1 MIKLELRRTP
11 KTASAELL
19 ATAPEV
25 RRAPARK
32 RRSALGNIVVI
43 AVSTGLIATVAIPA
57 YASTRY
63 VDASASAKAQQSFVT
78 ENAQKLAVLP
88 TVALTAVTR
97 DSYTTTSPPP
107 VVTAASLRR
116 SAAVADGSASD
127 AIGSAAAS
135 GVGKSSA
142 SRRPTA
148 VNPGMPAFSI
158 AGIFAEAQTYI
169 GTPYVY
175 GGSSP
180 SGFDCSGLV
189 LYLYSHVGIHL
200 EHNARIQGQSGTII
214 SEADAVPGDLV
225 IFYGGAHDGLYA
237 GNHQV
242 LDAPKPGG
250 RVGIR
255 PIWTSDVFYVRLGL

>member
-19 ATAPEV
+19 ATSPQG
-25 RRAPARK
+25 RRAPTRK
-32 RRSALGNIVVI
+32 RRSGFGNIVVI

-57 YASTRY
+57 YASTRM
-63 VDASASAKAQQSFVT
+63 VDASASARAQQEFTT

-88 TVALTAVTR
+88 TVALSAVTR

-107 VVTAASLRR
+107 VVKAASVRIKN
-116 SAAVADGSASD
+116 SAAD

-135 GVGKSSA
+135 GVGKSS
-142 SRRPTA
+142 SSTRPTA
-148 VNPGMPAFSI
+148 INPGMPHFSI

-180 SGFDCSGLV
+180 AGFDCSGFV
-189 LYLYSHVGIHL
+189 LYLYSHVGIPL
-200 EHNARIQGQSGTII
+200 EHNARIQGQSGTVI

-225 IFYGGAHDGLYA
+225 IFYGGAHDGIYA